1 MMSVRLKIIMV
12 VLLVLA
18 MAIIVNLI
26 RKRKLEL
33 KYALVWMLLIAGLA
47 LLVLIPGLL
56 EGLAALLGIYSVMN
70 LVFFVGFVFSLLLIF
85 SLTMS
90 LSRNSER
97 VRKIA
102 QKIALNEYA
111 ITHADKQTDS
121 ADIKE

>member
-1 MMSVRLKIIMV
+1 MMTTRLKLIIV
-12 VLLVLA
+12 AFLLLA
-18 MAIIVNLI
+18 MCLIVNLI

-33 KYALVWMLLIAGLA
+33 KYALTWLLLIVGLA
-47 LLVLIPGLL
+47 LIVLIPGLL

-70 LVFFVGFVFSLLLIF
+70 LVFFVGFVFSLLLVF

-111 ITHADKQTDS
+111 ITHADKQADS

>member
-1 MMSVRLKIIMV
+1 MMTTRLKLIIV
-12 VLLVLA
+12 AFLLLA
-18 MAIIVNLI
+18 MCLIVNLI

-33 KYALVWMLLIAGLA
+33 KYALTWLLLIVGLA
-47 LLVLIPGLL
+47 LIVLIPGLL
-56 EGLAALLGIYSVMN
+56 EGLAALLGIYSVMI

-111 ITHADKQTDS
+111 ITHADKQADS

>member
-1 MMSVRLKIIMV
+1 MMTTRLKLIIV
-12 VLLVLA
+12 AFLLLA
-18 MAIIVNLI
+18 MCLIVNLI

-33 KYALVWMLLIAGLA
+33 KYALTWLLLIVGLA
-47 LLVLIPGLL
+47 LIVLIPGLL

-102 QKIALNEYA
+102 LKIGLNEYA
-111 ITHADKQTDS
+111 ITHADKQADS

>member
-56 EGLAALLGIYSVMN
+56 EGLATLLGIYSVMN
-70 LVFFVGFVFSLLLIF
+70 LVFFVGFVFSLLL

-111 ITHADKQTDS
+111 ITHADKQADS

>member
-33 KYALVWMLLIAGLA
+33 KYALVWMLLIVGLA

-56 EGLAALLGIYSVMN
+56 ERLAALLGIYSVMN

>member
-1 MMSVRLKIIMV
+1 MMTTRLKLIIV
-12 VLLVLA
+12 AFLLLA
-18 MAIIVNLI
+18 MCLIVNLI

-33 KYALVWMLLIAGLA
+33 KYALTWLLLIVGLA
-47 LLVLIPGLL
+47 LIVLIPGLL

-85 SLTMS
+85 NLTMS

-102 QKIALNEYA
+102 HKIALNEYA
-111 ITHADKQTDS
+111 ITHADKQADS

>member
-1 MMSVRLKIIMV
+1 MMTTRLKLIIV
-12 VLLVLA
+12 AFLLLA
-18 MAIIVNLI
+18 MCLIVNLI

-33 KYALVWMLLIAGLA
+33 KYALTWLLLIVGLA
-47 LLVLIPGLL
+47 LIVLIPGLL

-97 VRKIA
+97 VIKIA

-111 ITHADKQTDS
+111 ITHADKQADS

>member
-18 MAIIVNLI
+18 MSIIVNLI

-33 KYALVWMLLIAGLA
+33 KYALVWMLLIVGLA

-111 ITHADKQTDS
+111 ITHADKQADS

>member
-1 MMSVRLKIIMV
+1 MMTTRLKLIIV
-12 VLLVLA
+12 AFLLLA
-18 MAIIVNLI
+18 MCLIVNLI

-33 KYALVWMLLIAGLA
+33 KYALTWLLLIVGLA
-47 LLVLIPGLL
+47 LIVLIPGLL
-56 EGLAALLGIYSVMN
+56 DGLAALLGIYSVMN

-111 ITHADKQTDS
+111 ITHADKQADS